1 MDKKPEFQHPD
12 KWLNNLPAYSA
23 EQMIVC
29 DKCERSNAPNRLKC
43 LYCGD
48 ELPIND
54 EQKSSLKPRLRKLE
68 TWEKAFNII
77 VLPKELAN
85 YSLPDLAFQLRLE
98 SQTLEQILKTQKPL
112 PIARAASLEEAGIIK
127 QNLLECGIESITLS
141 DEDLKPEIVT
151 RRLRGLEFN
160 ENSLKLNLFNSTESV
175 EIKKSDL
182 LAVVIGGLFGRKI
195 ESAEKHS
202 SKEENKLLTSSETS
216 SDEPLIDIYS
226 SDDNVGYRISTNGFD
241 FSCLG
246 NDKKLIASENIKVL
260 ANHLRKFNPEI
271 TFVDD
276 YVKIRQALC
285 EIWLV
290 DENKSSLGLKT
301 GKFGSYNIENITT
314 INNLGQFTKYSRL
327 QWHLL

>member
-1 MDKKPEFQHPD
+1 MDKKPEFQQPD
-12 KWLNNLPAYSA
+12 DWLTNLPTYSA

-29 DKCERSNAPNRLKC
+29 GKCSRNNAPNRLKC

-48 ELPIND
+48 QLPIND
-54 EQKSSLKPRLRKLE
+54 EQKSAVKPRLRKLE
-68 TWEKAFNII
+68 TWEKGFNII

-85 YSLPDLAFQLRLE
+85 YFLPDLAFQLRLE
-98 SQTLEQILKTQKPL
+98 SQTLEHILKTQRPL
-112 PIARAASLEEAGIIK
+112 PIARAASLEEAGMIK
-127 QNLLECGIESITLS
+127 QNMLEYGIESITLS
-141 DEDLKPEIVT
+141 DEDLKPEIAT
-151 RRLRGLEFN
+151 RRLRGLGFSEAT
-160 ENSLKLNLFNSTESV
+160 LKLYLFNQTGFV
-175 EIKKSDL
+175 EIKKNDL
-182 LAVVIGGLFGRKI
+182 LAVVTGGIFARKI

-202 SKEENKLLTSSETS
+202 NKEENALLTSSETS

-226 SDDNVGYRISTNGFD
+226 CDDNVGYRISTNGFD

-246 NDKKLIASENIKVL
+246 DDKKLIASENIKAL
-260 ANHLRKFNPEI
+260 ANHLRKFNPEL
-271 TFVDD
+271 TFCDD

-285 EIWLV
+285 ETWLV